1 MDTLFIFPGR
11 ILSSSFEFESSHLK
25 LHRFAVHVYSL
36 CHAQILIKNRTV
48 FGEKLLMILI
58 WHAAVTLHIYRRKE
72 RRNNRKC
79 IKEDEKY
86 VCLKNCL
93 CGRKIKTWIWVIRW
107 LYNCYAWNTSYWSW
121 TLKNDQTNSKD
132 LNCGNK
138 NDQMLF
144 QITIETWEK
153 Y

>member
-1 MDTLFIFPGR
+1 MSIYLKHLKLLNMVTLSLLWGR
-11 ILSSSFEFESSHLK
+11 ILSSQCFEFWIITSETSS
-25 LHRFAVHVYSL
+25 FVMFHVYSL

-107 LYNCYAWNTSYWSW
+107 LYNCYAWNTSYWS
-121 TLKNDQTNSKD
+121 
-132 LNCGNK
+132 
-138 NDQMLF
+138 
-144 QITIETWEK
+144 
-153 Y
+153 